1 VSKIETTNSEIADRR
16 TPSEAVPSN
25 TRMLDAL
32 ESWGGTIILIL
43 VMGYFGWIS
52 PAFLTVEN
60 FVGIFQAA
68 AITFFISLG
77 VMMSLTV
84 GGFDLSIGSIAS
96 MTSMLAAGI
105 MVLYQWPY
113 PFAILL
119 PVLVGAGIGA
129 LNGFIIVRI
138 GLPDLLAT
146 LGMMFAIGGVQQVYS
161 SGQNIYS
168 HMTLATGDVLPGEI
182 SPAFVEIVNG
192 TVLGIPNPVLLTI
205 LIGGLFFY
213 LMQWTRWG
221 RLFYAVGDNISAARV
236 AGVPVD
242 RYRITAYVI
251 SGAVAGFGGILLTAL
266 LNAGETQAGSSY
278 LLQAVTAVFLGA
290 AFFGRNRVG
299 VFGTLVGAFILAV
312 LVNGLTMINMPYT
325 AQDIFKGCLLII
337 AVGLG
342 VVIKRHR
349 ERTVST
355 RRT

>member
-1 VSKIETTNSEIADRR
+1 VSKTDTAKQSLPGQAIAGPTARSD
-16 TPSEAVPSN
+16 TYVLDLLEAWS
-25 TRMLDAL
+25 
-32 ESWGGTIILIL
+32 GTIILVL
-43 VMGYFGWIS
+43 VMGYFTWVS
-52 PAFLTVEN
+52 TAFLSIEN
-60 FVGIFQAA
+60 LVGIIQAT

-84 GGFDLSIGSIAS
+84 GGFDLSIGSVAS

-113 PFAILL
+113 PLAIVL
-119 PVLVGAGIGA
+119 PVLLGAAIGA
-129 LNGFIIVRI
+129 LNGFIIVGI

-168 HMTLATGDVLPGEI
+168 HMTLATGEMLPGEI
-182 SPAFVEIVNG
+182 SAGFVGLINGSIV
-192 TVLGIPNPVLLTI
+192 GIPIPFVLMLV
-205 LIGGLFFY
+205 IGGVFFY
-213 LMQWTRWG
+213 LMRWSRWG
-221 RLFYAVGDNISAARV
+221 RLFYAVGDNIGAARV
-236 AGVPVD
+236 AGVPVN

-251 SGAVAGFGGILLTAL
+251 SGAVAGFGGVLLTAL

-290 AFFGRNRVG
+290 AFFGRNRAG
-299 VFGTLVGAFILAV
+299 VLGTLVGAFILAV

-342 VVIKRHR
+342 VIIKRHR
-349 ERTVST
+349 ERIAAAGKV
-355 RRT
+355 